1 MSPGKT
7 PVENGEDDNRRLHD
21 RTDLHCRETERAFM
35 LQTLRIFSSI
45 STGFLL
51 LFSDFQKR
59 DNRSVHLSTQGR

>member
-1 MSPGKT
+1 M
-7 PVENGEDDNRRLHD
+7 E
-21 RTDLHCRETERAFM
+21 RTTIAGCTTAQISTVGETERAFM